1 MSKLIFYNFTYLELV
16 LACALFLFEKN
27 LFMTQCVIRHFGLG
41 ENYQKL
47 EKINNCIF
55 EIKKLL
61 EYMNENK
68 NIFKGV
74 RQKYALEKY
83 GCISMNEFL

>member
-1 MSKLIFYNFTYLELV
+1 
-16 LACALFLFEKN
+16 
-27 LFMTQCVIRHFGLG
+27 MTQSIIKNFNLR
-41 ENYQKL
+41 EDYQKL

-61 EYMNENK
+61 EFMNENK

-83 GCISMNEFL
+83 GCISMNEFF